1 MRRAAF
7 VAALLAVAGCTGGGD
22 NGGPPAGRGDTR
34 QQPSV
39 TEPGL
44 HVGGYVNI
52 GVRRRL

>member
-1 MRRAAF
+1 MRRAAL